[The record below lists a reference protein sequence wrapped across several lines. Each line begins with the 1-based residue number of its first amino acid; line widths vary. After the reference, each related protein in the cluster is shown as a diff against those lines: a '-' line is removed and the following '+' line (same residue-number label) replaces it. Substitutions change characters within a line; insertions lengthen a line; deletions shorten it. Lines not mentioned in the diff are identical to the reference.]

1 LPTIESPELMEDV
14 VSCVG
19 AECAAAERF
28 ISGAGDVS

>member
-1 LPTIESPELMEDV
+1 MEDV